1 MGGRQVGGGGST
13 GGGRA
18 DGGDGTDGG
27 RVLGTEQAGERWAKM
42 S

>member
-1 MGGRQVGGGGST
+1 MGGKQVGGGGST

-27 RVLGTEQAGERWAKM
+27 RVLGTEQAGERWTKM